1 MPVSVEVT
9 VTPLR
14 TLGTTGSWPIIETR
28 VEIRTMGH
36 FISFVTNTPELMNGV
51 TRFFEKLPNHR
62 PNRKRLRKASMQQEE
77 KSAEALGGR
86 RVSGSGA
93 RPGHKGDG
101 RVPGRFRIENKF
113 TTAASIR
120 VKLSELRKIRAECE
134 GLEVPV
140 FDVQFKEK
148 VTLRTIDNWVLVPRD
163 HWETLA
169 NAQVAND

>member
-1 MPVSVEVT
+1 MPVSVEVK
-9 VTPLR
+9 VTPLQI
-14 TLGTTGSWPIIETR
+14 LGVVGIHHLIEMR

-36 FISFVTNTPELMNGV
+36 SVVFTTDTAKLMDGV
-51 TRFFEKLPNHR
+51 TKFFKELPNHR
-62 PNRKRLRKASMQQEE
+62 VSHKRIKKASMQQEQQ
-77 KSAEALGGR
+77 SAEALGGR

-113 TTAASIR
+113 TTAASFS
-120 VKLSELRKIRAECE
+120 VKHSELRKIRAECE

-163 HWETLA
+163 HWEKLA
-169 NAQVAND
+169 NAQAGDD